1 MKQKIHLFRESLKL
15 VWQSAPGWASA
26 NAILSVIRSILP
38 LLLLWLLR
46 NVIDRITGTA
56 SDSGLTP
63 TLSDVILPIIALVL
77 VWFSDEALS
86 DLSIFIRKKQSFR
99 FEAYMYDLLHSKAS
113 SLDLINFEHPDYFD
127 CLSRATREATWRP
140 NNILNNLISISGS
153 LLSLLLI
160 AGLIITLN
168 WIPALLLVVANIPG
182 IWLRLHYAE
191 VLYNVHRD
199 QTPEAR
205 KSAYFNWLLT
215 GDRPAREIRLFG
227 LGNYFRSLF
236 RESFMKQ
243 KEEELEIIRKRT
255 MIGFVSDLVKA
266 AAFLATILFIARLTL
281 NHTITLG
288 EMAMFLV
295 AFRQGMVYIKEFFS
309 SLSDLYEDGLFLG
322 DIFEFLNLKE
332 NVTAYE
338 PIKIPAPLL
347 HSLVAEN
354 LTFSYPGNKTRAIDN
369 ISFEL
374 RKDEILAIV
383 GPNGSGKSTLAKLIC
398 RLYDPDSGSL
408 KYDSTDIKNFDPG
421 LYRKNLSVIFQDFM
435 LYNLTAGENIRMGNI
450 DSGKDNNQR
459 IKEAAAVTGLGKLI
473 EQLPDGFETRIGNL
487 FEDSRELSWGEW
499 QKLALARALYRDA
512 PILILDEPSSSL
524 DADTEYEIF
533 RRFREIVKGKTSVL
547 ISHRFMNVSLA
558 DRIIVMDRGKLV
570 ESGTHEELMTKKGIY
585 FSMYVKQ
592 TSRFER

>member
-1 MKQKIHLFRESLKL
+1 MKIRLFRESLKL
-15 VWQSAPGWASA
+15 VWQSAPGWATA
-26 NAILSVIRSILP
+26 NAALSVIRSILP

-46 NVIDRITGTA
+46 NVVDRITGA
-56 SDSGLTP
+56 VSASGLP
-63 TLSDVILPIIALVL
+63 ALSDIMLPIVALVI

-86 DLSIFIRKKQSFR
+86 DLGIYVRKKQSLI
-99 FEAYMYDLLHSKAS
+99 FEAYMYGLLHSKAS
-113 SLDLINFEHPDYFD
+113 RLDLINFEHPDYFD
-127 CLSRATREATWRP
+127 CLSRAAREATWRP

-168 WIPALLLVVANIPG
+168 WVPALLLILANIPG
-182 IWLRLHYAE
+182 IWLRLHFAE

-227 LGNYFRSLF
+227 LGDHFRKLF
-236 RESFMKQ
+236 RESFVKQ
-243 KEEELEIIRKRT
+243 KEEEIKIIRKRT
-255 MIGFVSDLVKA
+255 MIGFISDLVKA
-266 AAFLATILFIARLTL
+266 SAFLVTLLLIAKLTIEHKIS
-281 NHTITLG
+281 LG

-295 AFRQGMVYIKEFFS
+295 AFRQGMVYIKEFFN
-309 SLSDLYEDGLFLG
+309 SLSGLYEDGLFLS
-322 DIFEFLNLKE
+322 DIFDFLNLKE
-332 NVTAYE
+332 NVTAKE
-338 PIKIPAPLL
+338 PVISPAPLSG
-347 HSLVAEN
+347 SLVAEN
-354 LTFSYPGNKTRAIDN
+354 ISFSYPGNSSKAIDN

-374 RKDEILAIV
+374 HKGEILAIV

-408 KYDSTDIKNFDPG
+408 RYDNSDIRNFEPD

-435 LYNLTAGENIRMGNI
+435 LYNMTAGENIRMGDISNTE
-450 DSGKDNNQR
+450 NLAR
-459 IKEAAAVTGLGKLI
+459 IKEVADVTGIGKII
-473 EQLPDGFETRIGNL
+473 EQLPGSYNAQIGNL
-487 FEDSRELSWGEW
+487 FDNSRELSWGEW

-524 DADTEYEIF
+524 DTDTEYEIF
-533 RRFREIVKGKTSVL
+533 SRFREIIKGKTAVL

-558 DRIIVMDRGKLV
+558 DRIIVMDKGRIM
-570 ESGTHEELMTKKGIY
+570 ETGTHEQLMTNRGLY
-585 FSMYVKQ
+585 YSMFMKQ
-592 TSRFER
+592 TSRFEK